1 MIRKRRKVVGEFF
14 NKIREKSIFIFP
26 VLLLPLFGFYET
38 AFAQK
43 LASTQDGDIVIL
55 FKDGTWKYAPTDQI
69 DNSRNHG
76 CSYEVNQLSSDTT
89 QRKSVLKKET
99 FISHNYRSMK
109 NTQQYKDYVHCDL
122 AIGEVG
128 DNKVVYLEYTL
139 QTPYGL
145 YNHGIIQEGKKLL
158 IRLSNN
164 TTVGLILKE
173 TDKGEVD
180 KLNNETRYH
189 TYALIPPKY
198 ENELKNNSVSAVL
211 MPWSKGNEMYS
222 VTYPRIFIDQLY
234 CFD

>member
-1 MIRKRRKVVGEFF
+1 MIQKRSIAVREILNCIRG
-14 NKIREKSIFIFP
+14 KIIFIFP
-26 VLLLPLFGFYET
+26 VLMLPLLGFNQS
-38 AFAQK
+38 ASAQK

-76 CSYEVNQLSSDTT
+76 CSYEVNQLSSDTC
-89 QRKSVLKKET
+89 QRKTVLKKES
-99 FISHNYRSMK
+99 FISHSYKSMR
-109 NTQQYKDYVHCDL
+109 NTQQYKDYVHCYL

-128 DNKVVYLEYTL
+128 DNKIVYLEYIL

-158 IRLSNN
+158 LKLSNN
-164 TTVGLILKE
+164 TTVGLTLKQ
-173 TDKGEVD
+173 TDKGKVD
-180 KLNNETRYH
+180 KINNETLYH
-189 TYALIPPKY
+189 TYAVIPPKY
-198 ENELKNNSVSAVL
+198 ENELKKNSVSAVL

-222 VTYPRIFIDQLY
+222 VIYPRIFIDQLY

>member
-1 MIRKRRKVVGEFF
+1 VVQKRSKEKKGLF
-14 NKIREKSIFIFP
+14 NYIREKSIIIFP
-26 VLLLPLFGFYET
+26 IILLPLFSFYHS
-38 AFAQK
+38 AFSQK

-69 DNSRNHG
+69 DNTRNHG
-76 CSYEVNQLSSDTT
+76 CSYEINQSRSDST

-99 FISHNYRSMK
+99 FISHSYSSMK
-109 NTQQYKDYVHCDL
+109 NTERYSNYVHCDL

-128 DNKVVYLEYTL
+128 ENKIVYLEYTL

-145 YNHGIIQEGKKLL
+145 YNHGIIQEGKKILL
-158 IRLSNN
+158 KLSNN
-164 TTVGLILKE
+164 TTVGLILKQ

-180 KLNNETRYH
+180 MDNSETRYH

-198 ENELKNNSVSAVL
+198 ENELKKNAVNAIL
-211 MPWSKGNEMYS
+211 MPWSKGNEIYT
-222 VTYPRIFIDQLY
+222 VAYPRIFIDQLF

>member
-1 MIRKRRKVVGEFF
+1 MIQGRIKVLKESLKKF
-14 NKIREKSIFIFP
+14 REKALYIFP
-26 VLLLPLFGFYET
+26 MILLPLFGMFQTVYG
-38 AFAQK
+38 QK

-76 CSYEVNQLSSDTT
+76 CSYEINQSSSDTC

-99 FISHNYRSMK
+99 FISHSYKSMK

-122 AIGEVG
+122 AIGEIG
-128 DNKVVYLEYTL
+128 DNKVVYLEYIL

-145 YNHGIIQEGKKLL
+145 YNHGIIQEGKKILL
-158 IRLSNN
+158 RLSNN
-164 TTVGLILKE
+164 TTVGLTLKQ

-180 KLNNETRYH
+180 KENNETRYH
-189 TYALIPPKY
+189 TYAVIPPKY
-198 ENELKNNSVSAVL
+198 ENELKKSSVSAVL

-222 VTYPRIFIDQLY
+222 VIYPRIFIDQLY
-234 CFD
+234 CFE